1 MSSKCFITFLNTTA
15 QSERSG
21 SNPRLLPRCLRS
33 SHASLL
39 RRKVA
44 REAQDPQLSFDLF
57 SARHAVA
64 KGKEPFDAR
73 PLCRNAGFSQQVPPV
88 IRAEEHTS
96 ELRSPCNLVC

>member
-44 REAQDPQLSFDLF
+44 RTSKSFTTEDTEEHRGKPVSFSSGEPVPSVVQVFFCPQP
-57 SARHAVA
+57 H
-64 KGKEPFDAR
+64 
-73 PLCRNAGFSQQVPPV
+73 QQVTFV
-88 IRAEEHTS
+88 TARGDIGGLE
-96 ELRSPCNLVC
+96 